1 MGLIMN
7 YLTAGKR
14 HRQER
19 WEYEDTHICY
29 QAYCRICGETSYG
42 KARTPQDAI
51 RRLQSSSSGCGRDM
65 HDPQIQEV

>member
-1 MGLIMN
+1 MGLIMD

-19 WEYEDTHICY
+19 LEYEATHICY
-29 QAYCRICGETSYG
+29 QAYCRKCGASSYE
-42 KARTPQDAI
+42 KCHTPQAAI
-51 RRLQSSSSGCGRDM
+51 RDLQFESSGCGRNM